1 MIPIVG
7 DAILFLFDANQMF
20 AFRHLSGTLRRRQ
33 ISLDS
38 RICRVQGRTIASS
51 TSSYN
56 RPCIAGFGSRLSTL
70 PVSRTFHSS
79 AACRMFI
86 QTEQTPN
93 ENALKFKPGQSL
105 NLPSGTAIFEYTS
118 YDQTVS
124 SPLARQ
130 LFVNCKGHIDSIMFG
145 ADWIT
150 VRKKED
156 SNWALMKPDIFATIM
171 DYFASDPQAPVVLA
185 HEEMKR
191 IEEEQKQRGQLD
203 DGGMPE
209 VVMMIRELLDTRIRP
224 SVQEDG
230 GDVEFMGF
238 TKEGIVKLMLKGS
251 CRGCSS
257 SSVTLKV
264 GIENMMKHYIPEVT
278 SVEQVLD
285 EAEQVSNDAFGKLE
299 EKLQEK

>member
-1 MIPIVG
+1 
-7 DAILFLFDANQMF
+7 
-20 AFRHLSGTLRRRQ
+20 
-33 ISLDS
+33 
-38 RICRVQGRTIASS
+38 
-51 TSSYN
+51 
-56 RPCIAGFGSRLSTL
+56 
-70 PVSRTFHSS
+70 
-79 AACRMFI
+79 MFI